1 MPARAVLHEVGRVHE
16 PLEPLCF
23 AWLLWR
29 QALALGQAHCQR
41 EKGCARHNETQQGE
55 GDQPHRRRLGVDVFS
70 DPADPGQ
77 VRAKDR
83 GGAYPP
89 NARVPVLLRGI
100 PLIPGL
106 VLRFALT

>member
-1 MPARAVLHEVGRVHE
+1 MPARAVLREVGRVQE

-23 AWLLWR
+23 AWLFGR
-29 QALALGQAHCQR
+29 QALALGQPYCQR
-41 EKGCARHNETQQGE
+41 QKGCTRHNEAQQGE

-83 GGAYPP
+83 CGAYPP

-100 PLIPGL
+100 PRIPSL